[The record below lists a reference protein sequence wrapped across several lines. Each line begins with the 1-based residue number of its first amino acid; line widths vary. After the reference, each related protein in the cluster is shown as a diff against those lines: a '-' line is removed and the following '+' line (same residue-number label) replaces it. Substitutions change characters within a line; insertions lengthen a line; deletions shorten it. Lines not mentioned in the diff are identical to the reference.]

1 MNKKH
6 YLFTLIMMA
15 TAMLVTSCQKEEGTV
30 TLGAEIKNSVYM
42 NQKVY
47 ISDHTPCWHN
57 GDRVNINGTT
67 YSIVAASGT
76 SAQIPEVTRHDTYRA
91 IFPASIVNSTNI
103 SSNSSISVTLPSVQY
118 FQMVGNHQRVD
129 VPMGAYMT
137 SGSTLQFYN
146 LCSVVRVT
154 VSNSLN
160 TDLSLSSII
169 LHAGQARL
177 SGTGTVT
184 VTGAE
189 SNSIRMNS
197 NSSAN
202 SHTVSLVFTEDA
214 PATVDA
220 LGSSTFDIVVPAF
233 TTDDI
238 EITINTTDGQYYV
251 LPKNNVGLTHNTITT
266 VTANITELNQYPTA
280 AELISGPA
288 FNNLIPSTATSVEFL
303 YETPWVVSGTLLS
316 TSNSAA
322 PIYGNLEGNIWRVS
336 TPARTIN
343 ANTICSQMF
352 KNKNN
357 LQSINFNGLNTS
369 NVTNMSSMFEGCT
382 GLSSLNLL
390 SFNTSNVTNM
400 SSMFEGCSGLSSLDF
415 SSFNTSN
422 VTNMSSMFEGC
433 SGLSSLNLSSF
444 NTSNVTNTSSMFE
457 GCSGLSS
464 LDFSS
469 FNTSNVTN
477 MSKMFKGCSGLS
489 SLNLSSFN
497 TSNVTNM
504 SSMFEGCAHYDY
516 NEILGLSS
524 INLSSFNT
532 SNVTNMSKMFK
543 GCYNLSSLNLSNFN
557 TQNVTNMSG
566 MFQECYALSSLNLS
580 NFNTQNV
587 TDMSYMF
594 CATSFSDD
602 YGEWFWGLSSLD
614 LSNFNTSSVTNMSG
628 MFQNC
633 YALSSLNLSN
643 FNTQNV
649 TNMSSM
655 FSYCV
660 RISSLNLSNFNTQNV
675 TNMSHMFEN
684 CFSISSLNLS
694 NFNTQ
699 NVTNMSYMFDNCVR
713 ISSLNLSNF
722 NMSNVTSKT
731 GMCYNLSIRT
741 GDYNYYNDGFE
752 NNACTI
758 TCPLS
763 VQTAMQSGTGLP
775 SSDQVTFTW
784 VRP

>member
-1 MNKKH
+1 M
-6 YLFTLIMMA
+6 
-15 TAMLVTSCQKEEGTV
+15 
-30 TLGAEIKNSVYM
+30 GAEIKNSVYT
-42 NQKVY
+42 NEKVY

-57 GDRVNINGTT
+57 GDRVNINGSV

-91 IFPASIVNSTNI
+91 IFPASIVNSNSTNI
-103 SSNSSISVTLPSVQY
+103 SNNSDISVTLPSVQY

-169 LHAGQARL
+169 LHAAQARL

-197 NSSAN
+197 NSTVN
-202 SHTVSLVFTEDA
+202 THTVSLVFTEDA
-214 PATVDA
+214 PAIVDA

-238 EITINTTDGQYYV
+238 EITINTTDGQYYI

-266 VTANITELNQYPTA
+266 VTANITELYQYPTA

-322 PIYGNLEGNIWRVS
+322 PIYGNLVGDIWRIT
-336 TPARTIN
+336 TPARSIN
-343 ANTICSQMF
+343 ANTNCSQMF

-357 LQSINFNGLNTS
+357 LQSI
-369 NVTNMSSMFEGCT
+369 
-382 GLSSLNLL
+382 
-390 SFNTSNVTNM
+390 SFNSRFNTCNVTNM
-400 SSMFEGCSGLSSLDF
+400 SSMFEGCSHLSNLD
-415 SSFNTSN
+415 
-422 VTNMSSMFEGC
+422 
-433 SGLSSLNLSSF
+433 
-444 NTSNVTNTSSMFE
+444 
-457 GCSGLSS
+457 
-464 LDFSS
+464 
-469 FNTSNVTN
+469 
-477 MSKMFKGCSGLS
+477 
-489 SLNLSSFN
+489 LSSFN

-504 SSMFEGCAHYDY
+504 SSMFEGCAYDY
-516 NEILGLSS
+516 YGLSS

-543 GCYNLSSLNLSNFN
+543 GCSHLSSLNLSNFN
-557 TQNVTNMSG
+557 TQNVTDMSSMFEDCVDHTDDGFLIGLYNIDLSSFNTSNVTNMSK
-566 MFQECYALSSLNLS
+566 MFKGCSHLSSLNLS

-594 CATSFSDD
+594 YRTSKLDA
-602 YGEWFWGLSSLD
+602 WNWINGLSSLD
-614 LSNFNTSSVTNMSG
+614 LSNFNTSSVTNMSY
-628 MFQNC
+628 MFGE
-633 YALSSLNLSN
+633 
-643 FNTQNV
+643 
-649 TNMSSM
+649 
-655 FSYCV
+655 CV
-660 RISSLNLSNFNTQNV
+660 RISSLNLSNF
-675 TNMSHMFEN
+675 
-684 CFSISSLNLS
+684 
-694 NFNTQ
+694 
-699 NVTNMSYMFDNCVR
+699 D
-713 ISSLNLSNF
+713 
-722 NMSNVTSKT
+722 MSNVTSKT
-731 GMCYNLSIRT
+731 GMCSNLSICSV
-741 GDYNYYNDGFE
+741 DYNDLENTFE
-752 NNACTI
+752 DNACTI

-763 VQTAMQSGTGLP
+763 VQTAMQNGTNLPTSG
-775 SSDQVTFTW
+775 VTFTW

>member
-6 YLFTLIMMA
+6 YLFTFFMMA
-15 TAMLVTSCQKEEGTV
+15 TAMLVTSCQKEEGTI
-30 TLGAEIKNSVYM
+30 TLGAEIKNSVYT

-57 GDRVNINGTT
+57 GDQVNINGTT

-91 IFPASIVNSTNI
+91 IFPASIVNSNSTNI
-103 SSNSSISVTLPSVQY
+103 SNNSDISVTLPPVQY

-169 LHAGQARL
+169 LHAEQARL
-177 SGTGTVT
+177 SGAGTVT
-184 VTGAE
+184 VSGAA

-197 NSSAN
+197 NSTVN
-202 SHTVSLVFTEDA
+202 SHSVSLVFTEDA

-251 LPKNNVGLTHNTITT
+251 LPKNNVGLTHNTITS

-288 FNNLIPSTATSVEFL
+288 FNNLIPSTATRVEFL
-303 YETPWVVSGTLLS
+303 YETPWVTSGTIVS

-322 PIYGNLEGNIWRVS
+322 PIYGNLVGNIWRITTS
-336 TPARTIN
+336 ARSIN
-343 ANTICSQMF
+343 ANTNCSQMF
-352 KNKNN
+352 KNKPV
-357 LQSINFNGLNTS
+357 SVIFNSG
-369 NVTNMSSMFEGCT
+369 
-382 GLSSLNLL
+382 
-390 SFNTSNVTNM
+390 FNTSNVTNM
-400 SSMFEGCSGLSSLDF
+400 SSMFERCDGIPDL

-422 VTNMSSMFEGC
+422 VTNMSSMFECCG
-433 SGLSSLNLSSF
+433 GIP
-444 NTSNVTNTSSMFE
+444 
-457 GCSGLSS
+457 
-464 LDFSS
+464 D
-469 FNTSNVTN
+469 
-477 MSKMFKGCSGLS
+477 
-489 SLNLSSFN
+489 LSSFN

-504 SSMFEGCAHYDY
+504 SSMFEGCWHLRSLNLSNFNTQNVTDMSSMFEDCACYDI
-516 NEILGLSS
+516 EWVEGLSS

-557 TQNVTNMSG
+557 TQNVTDMSSMFEDCAFYYGYSSYPYPQGLSSINLSSFNTSNVTNMSK
-566 MFQECYALSSLNLS
+566 MFKGCYNLSSLNLS

-594 CATSFSDD
+594 YRTSVSR
-602 YGEWFWGLSSLD
+602 EEMWINGLSSLD
-614 LSNFNTSSVTNMSG
+614 LSNFNTSSVTNMS
-628 MFQNC
+628 
-633 YALSSLNLSN
+633 
-643 FNTQNV
+643 
-649 TNMSSM
+649 
-655 FSYCV
+655 
-660 RISSLNLSNFNTQNV
+660 
-675 TNMSHMFEN
+675 
-684 CFSISSLNLS
+684 
-694 NFNTQ
+694 
-699 NVTNMSYMFDNCVR
+699 YMFGECVR

-731 GMCYNLSIRT
+731 GMCSNLSIHS
-741 GDYNYYNDGFE
+741 GVQYYNYTWVSEEDG
-752 NNACTI
+752 ACTI
-758 TCPLS
+758 TCSLS
-763 VQTAMQSGTGLP
+763 VQTAMQSGTNLP
-775 SSDQVTFTW
+775 TSGVTFTW
-784 VRP
+784 ARP